1 MMQPSYDAIV
11 IGVGAMG
18 SSACFHLAS
27 RGRRVLGLEQFNIPH
42 DRGSSHGHSRMIRK
56 AYFEHPN
63 YVPLLER
70 SYALW
75 DELEAI
81 STRRLLY
88 RVGGVYIGPLEG
100 KLVHGSVEA
109 ASRHHLPHDLL
120 TSDELKRR
128 WPQFQVPD
136 DWHALVEPDAGFL
149 LPEDVISVYAQ
160 HAMLRGAEIHA
171 VEALKDWE
179 VTGDHVHI
187 RTDRGE
193 YSAEHLIFTAGAW
206 TQKLVAQLGVEL
218 KVTRQPLGWVW
229 PSEPEL
235 FRLGKIPVWA
245 IDIPGEHSGIY
256 YGFPMHDESLGM
268 KLARHEVTP
277 AAVDPDH
284 LNRNVEADD
293 EQGIRGALQY
303 LPYAT
308 GPLLAVRICMYTNTC
323 DGHFLIDQLPE
334 NPRVHVA
341 CGFSGHGFKF
351 ASVVGEILADYV
363 TDGHTKHPADFLRL
377 DRATLIKQACK

>member
-1 MMQPSYDAIV
+1 MPPSYDAIV

-18 SSACFHLAS
+18 SSTCFHLAS
-27 RGRRVLGLEQFNIPH
+27 RGKRVLGLEQFNIPH
-42 DRGSSHGHSRMIRK
+42 DRGSSHGHSRVIRK
-56 AYFEHPN
+56 AYFEHPD

-81 STRRLLY
+81 SNRRLLH
-88 RVGGVYIGPLEG
+88 RVGGVYIGPLDG

-109 ASRHHLPHDLL
+109 ATRHHLSHDLMTAQDL
-120 TSDELKRR
+120 RRR
-128 WPQFQVPD
+128 WPQFDVPS
-136 DWHALVEPDAGFL
+136 DWHAFFEPDGGFL
-149 LPEDVISVYAQ
+149 LPEDVISAYTE

-179 VTGDHVHI
+179 ATDAHVHV

-193 YSAEHLIFTAGAW
+193 YLAEHLVFTAGAW
-206 TQKLVAQLGVEL
+206 TEKLIAQLDVAL

-229 PSEPEL
+229 PTEPKL
-235 FRLGKIPVWA
+235 FRLGSIPVWA

-256 YGFPMHDESLGM
+256 YGFPMHDESPGL
-268 KLARHEVTP
+268 KLARHWATP
-277 AAVDPDH
+277 AKIDPDH
-284 LNRNVEADD
+284 VNRNPEPGDELDIREA
-293 EQGIRGALQY
+293 LKH
-303 LPYAT
+303 LPAAN
-308 GPLLAVRICMYTNTC
+308 GPLLAVRICMYTNTA
-323 DGHFLIDQLPE
+323 DEHFVIDQLPG

-363 TDGHTKHPADFLRL
+363 TEGRTTYPADFLRIREGL
-377 DRATLIKQACK
+377 KTSA